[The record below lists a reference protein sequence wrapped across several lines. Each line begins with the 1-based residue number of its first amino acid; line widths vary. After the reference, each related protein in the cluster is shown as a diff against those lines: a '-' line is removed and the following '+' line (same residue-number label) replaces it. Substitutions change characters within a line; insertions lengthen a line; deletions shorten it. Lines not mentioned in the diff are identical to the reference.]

1 MGRTIMS
8 ATARMDS
15 KLAQWERF
23 SRTLPPNEREAFLE
37 LVSHMK
43 NRRSAIDA
51 ADEPD
56 IGVAMLL
63 AAIVHLKIRQG
74 GVADDSHRNT
84 LA

>member
-23 SRTLPPNEREAFLE
+23 ARTLPPHERAAFAE
-37 LVSHMK
+37 LVSHIR

-56 IGVAMLL
+56 IGIAMLL
-63 AAIVHLKIRQG
+63 AAVVHLKLKKG
-74 GVADDSHRNT
+74 GGDDDKDRNT

>member
-1 MGRTIMS
+1 
-8 ATARMDS
+8 MDS
-15 KLAQWERF
+15 KLSQWERF
-23 SRTLPPNEREAFLE
+23 ARTLPPHEREAFLE

-56 IGVAMLL
+56 IGIAMLL
-63 AAIVHLKIRQG
+63 AAIVHLKLLQQG
-74 GVADDSHRNT
+74 DSHDPDKHP